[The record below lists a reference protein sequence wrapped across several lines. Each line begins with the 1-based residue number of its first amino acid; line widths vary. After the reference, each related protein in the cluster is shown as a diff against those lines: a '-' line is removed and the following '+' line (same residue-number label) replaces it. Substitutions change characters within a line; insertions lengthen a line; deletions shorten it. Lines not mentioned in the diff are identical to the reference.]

1 MAVTKV
7 LSIEVTDIVT
17 RVIEVDYGK
26 KDPVVHKA
34 IVFPTPEKTV
44 SDGVIEGVE
53 TFAKEFQRQIH
64 GFGTKNVVFTLA
76 TNKVISREIT
86 IPDMKNDLIADFIE
100 NQKSE
105 YFPMDTSGHTM
116 VHRVLDRSN
125 NQIKAI
131 VYAVPQKLVANY
143 QSFASLAGLTIV
155 GIDYNGNAIYQ
166 WLQNDSHRKMDMY
179 LQINERSTLFTVL
192 EDRKYALQRNIN
204 FGAYVLADRLM
215 QSGYFDG
222 EELDQAFTR
231 KDALKK
237 LTEEEFVFPS
247 LSAAKLSEP
256 DSEAAEKLHS
266 AKEMVT
272 EGMRQLL
279 GNLSRVLEYYHS
291 KNQNAELNTIFV
303 GGCGARVRGLKAFLE
318 NEFSGIEVV
327 TLDQL
332 PDVKISSQVSKSG
345 INTSEFIAC
354 IGAAEGTITFITAAK
369 SEKTN
374 KVIFVAAIAVL
385 AAIAGAVAL
394 FFIGRGRLS
403 TKENKQSRLKYEI
416 GELESSG
423 IEALESEYN
432 NALAMKDEIILVD
445 DSTFEYSE
453 YWNSILAEMEEK
465 SVSSLIVSS
474 VSGSQDALNFN
485 MTVATKQDA
494 AKMLMQLQTFP
505 YFESVEISSITEDY
519 NEATLTKYVTFSVN
533 CKYKKYFDED
543 INGDGKVDAN
553 DDKNGDGIIDKLDKY
568 GDYNMDGTIDR
579 RDVEAAE
586 NDIRKEVFEL
596 IKNDINGDGV
606 VDSLDDINQDGSIDD
621 TDRQLYRLSEM
632 GLDLSLIDFT
642 KIDLSNVD
650 LSKLDLKAMNDSNM
664 NLEEALANMD
674 KEEMN
679 NESGT

>member
-53 TFAKEFQRQIH
+53 TYAKEFQRQIH
-64 GFGTKNVVFTLA
+64 GFGTKNVVFVLA

-86 IPDMKNDLIADFIE
+86 IPDMKNDQIAEFIE

-116 VHRVLDRSN
+116 VHRVLDRAN

-155 GIDYNGNAIYQ
+155 GIDYNGNSIYQ

-179 LQINERSTLFTVL
+179 LQVNERSTLFTVL

-222 EELDQAFTR
+222 EALDQALTR

-237 LTEEEFVFPS
+237 LTEEEFIFPS

-256 DSEAAEKLHS
+256 DSEAAERLHA

-303 GGCGARVRGLKAFLE
+303 GGCGSKVKGLKAFLE
-318 NEFSGIEVV
+318 NEFSGVEVV
-327 TLDQL
+327 TLEQL

-345 INTSEFIAC
+345 INTSELIAC
-354 IGAAEGTITFITAAK
+354 IGAAEGTLTFITAAK
-369 SEKTN
+369 SEKAN
-374 KVIFVAAIAVL
+374 KMIFVASLIVV
-385 AAIAGAVAL
+385 AAIVGAVAL
-394 FFIGRGRLS
+394 FFLGKGKLNS
-403 TKENKQSRLKYEI
+403 EENKKSRLQAVI
-416 GELESSG
+416 ADLEASG
-423 IEALESEYN
+423 IETLEADYNRALTYVG
-432 NALAMKDEIILVD
+432 EIIEAD
-445 DSTFEYSE
+445 GSTYRHSE
-453 YWNSILAEMEEK
+453 QWNDVLKSIEENTVSSMTVTGINSNEAGINF
-465 SVSSLIVSS
+465 SVS
-474 VSGSQDALNFN
+474 
-485 MTVATKQDA
+485 VATKEEA
-494 AKMLMQLQTFP
+494 AKLLLQFKKMP
-505 YFESVEISSITEDY
+505 YFENVNITNIVEETDES
-519 NEATLTKYVTFSVN
+519 TLESTVSFTVL
-533 CKYKKYFDED
+533 CTHKKYFDQD
-543 INGDGKVDAN
+543 INGDGKIDAS
-553 DDKNGDGIIDKLDKY
+553 DDKNGDGVINKLDKY
-568 GDYNMDGTIDR
+568 GDYNNDGVIDI

-586 NDIRKEVFEL
+586 RNEKKAKMEL
-596 IKNDINGDGV
+596 VRNDINMDGT
-606 VDSLDDINQDGSIDD
+606 VDASDDINTDGVIDD
-621 TDRQLYRLSEM
+621 KDRRIFSMMEV
-632 GLDLSLIDFT
+632 GIT
-642 KIDLSNVD
+642 
-650 LSKLDLKAMNDSNM
+650 
-664 NLEEALANMD
+664 LEEALGILEA
-674 KEEMN
+674 EEQALLN
-679 NESGT
+679 GTEEVAE